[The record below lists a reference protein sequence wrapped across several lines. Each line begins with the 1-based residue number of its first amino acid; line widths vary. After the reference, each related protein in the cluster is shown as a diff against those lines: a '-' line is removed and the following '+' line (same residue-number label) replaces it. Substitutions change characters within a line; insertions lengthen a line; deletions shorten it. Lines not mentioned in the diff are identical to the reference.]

1 MHITGEASGGGR
13 AERVLIHLERVAL
26 YFRCSAHL
34 TLVYRWGR
42 RVYPR
47 RSLRHSITVL
57 KKSIGDAVRE
67 LEERILIHSQSVH
80 AEAGSHAKLIRTWDR
95 WARNAG
101 FKDREMPPQ
110 QAGEQFEDIVE
121 RLNVEF
127 KANARL
133 PWR

>member
-1 MHITGEASGGGR
+1 
-13 AERVLIHLERVAL
+13 
-26 YFRCSAHL
+26 
-34 TLVYRWGR
+34 
-42 RVYPR
+42 
-47 RSLRHSITVL
+47 
-57 KKSIGDAVRE
+57 VRE
-67 LEERILIHSQSVH
+67 LERRLLIQSESVH